1 MTDQPD
7 ASCLTLGFVPLAD
20 CAPLIVAERKGFFRE
35 ESLSVRLSRERSW
48 ASLRDKLAYGLL
60 DGAHMLAPLP
70 LAMTLGLSGPKAA
83 MLVGLSLN
91 LNGNAVTVSRALA
104 AEMAAA
110 DPEATAAGS
119 AAPIAAVAAARR
131 RAGAPP
137 PVFAIVFPVSS
148 HHDQLRYWLAAGGVD
163 PQRDVR
169 IVVVP
174 PPQMVA
180 HLSAGRVDGFCVGA
194 PWGDVA
200 VDQGVGV
207 IATTGWQIW
216 NNAPEKV
223 FAVTQAWAA
232 TRPEAYRAVLRALIR
247 AAAWLDRPQHR
258 AEAVAMLA
266 APEVL
271 NAPAASIAASL
282 VGRPGDAL
290 IDGLPAHGPVYHR
303 RAAGLPWRSHAAW
316 FLAQLRRWGELP
328 EGVDIAAAAAAV
340 YRPDIYRAAAWDLGY
355 PAPAADDKREGDHD
369 AAWALADP
377 AGDVVLGADR
387 FCDGRIFDP
396 AAIDLYLAGLGTVA
410 GPDATAA
417 AQRG

>member
-1 MTDQPD
+1 MTDLPD
-7 ASCLTLGFVPLAD
+7 RTDLTLGFVPLAD
-20 CAPLIVAERKGFFRE
+20 CAPLVVAERKGFFRE
-35 ESLSVRLSRERSW
+35 EGLSVRLSRQSSW
-48 ASLRDKLAYGLL
+48 ASLRDKLVCGLL

-70 LAMTLGLSGPKAA
+70 LAITLGLSGPKTP

-110 DPEATAAGS
+110 DPEGSAAGS
-119 AAPIAAVAAARR
+119 ATAIAAVVAARR
-131 RAGAPP
+131 KAGVPA

-207 IATTGWQIW
+207 MATTGWQIW

-223 FAVTQAWAA
+223 FAVTHAWAEA
-232 TRPEAYRAVLRALIR
+232 RPDAHRALLRALIR

-258 AEAVAMLA
+258 PEAVAMLA

-282 VGRPGDAL
+282 VGRPGEL
-290 IDGLPAHGPVYHR
+290 MVDGLPARGPVYHH

-328 EGVDIAAAAAAV
+328 DAIDIAATAAAV
-340 YRPDIYRAAAWDLGY
+340 YQPDLYREIAWDLGY
-355 PAPAADDKREGDHD
+355 PAPAADSKTEGHHD
-369 AAWALADP
+369 TLWVLADKTGGV
-377 AGDVVLGADR
+377 ALGADR
-387 FCDGRIFDP
+387 FCDGRVFDP
-396 AAIDLYLAGLGTVA
+396 AAIDADLAGLAAGGTTTV
-410 GPDATAA
+410 A

>member
-1 MTDQPD
+1 MTDRPD
-7 ASCLTLGFVPLAD
+7 CDRLTLGFVPLAD

-35 ESLSVRLSRERSW
+35 EGLAVRLSRESSW
-48 ASLRDKLAYGLL
+48 ASLRDKLVCGIL

-70 LAMTLGLSGPKAA
+70 LAITLGLSGPKTP
-83 MLVGLSLN
+83 MVVGLSLN

-110 DPEATAAGS
+110 DPDGAAAGS
-119 AAPIAAVAAARR
+119 ATAVAAVVAARR

-207 IATTGWQIW
+207 TATTGWQIW

-223 FAVTQAWAA
+223 FAVTRTWAEA
-232 TRPEAYRAVLRALIR
+232 RPETHHAVLRALIR
-247 AAAWLDRPQHR
+247 AAAWLDRPKHR

-282 VGRPGDAL
+282 VGRPGDTL
-290 IDGLPAHGPVYHR
+290 IDGLPAQGPVYHR

-328 EGVDIAAAAAAV
+328 DGVDIAAAAAAV
-340 YRPDIYRAAAWDLGY
+340 YRPDLYRAAAWDLGY
-355 PAPAADDKREGDHD
+355 PAPTTDAKQEGDHD
-369 AAWALADP
+369 TAWVLADP
-377 AGDVVLGADR
+377 AGDIALGADR
-387 FCDGRIFDP
+387 FCDGRAFDP
-396 AAIDLYLAGLGTVA
+396 ADIDTYLAGLGVTA

-417 AQRG
+417 TQRG

>member
-1 MTDQPD
+1 
-7 ASCLTLGFVPLAD
+7 
-20 CAPLIVAERKGFFRE
+20 
-35 ESLSVRLSRERSW
+35 
-48 ASLRDKLAYGLL
+48 
-60 DGAHMLAPLP
+60 MLAPLP
-70 LAMTLGLSGPKAA
+70 LAITLGLSGPKTP

-91 LNGNAVTVSRALA
+91 LNGNAVTVSNALA

-110 DPEATAAGS
+110 DPEGAAAGS
-119 AAPIAAVAAARR
+119 ATAIAAVVAARR

-137 PVFAIVFPVSS
+137 LVFAIVFPVSS

-163 PQRDVR
+163 PQRDIR

-207 IATTGWQIW
+207 MATTGWQIW

-223 FAVTQAWAA
+223 FAVTRAWAEA
-232 TRPEAYRAVLRALIR
+232 RPDAHRALLRALIR

-258 AEAVAMLA
+258 PEAVAMLA

-282 VGRPGDAL
+282 VGRPGDLL
-290 IDGLPAHGPVYHR
+290 IDGLPAQRPGLSPPRRRPALAVPR
-303 RAAGLPWRSHAAW
+303 RLVPGAAAALGRAAGHRRHRRHRCRRLPAGSLPRDR
-316 FLAQLRRWGELP
+316 LGPRLPGPRGGQQDRRRCTTTLW
-328 EGVDIAAAAAAV
+328 V
-340 YRPDIYRAAAWDLGY
+340 
-355 PAPAADDKREGDHD
+355 
-369 AAWALADP
+369 LADKVGGV
-377 AGDVVLGADR
+377 ALGADR
-387 FCDGRIFDP
+387 FCDGRVFDP
-396 AAIDLYLAGLGTVA
+396 AASTPISPASPPAAPHPSRRNAADRTEGGFHDRTR
-410 GPDATAA
+410 PHHHTSIAA
-417 AQRG
+417 ACCRAPPG

>member
-1 MTDQPD
+1 MTDHRTD
-7 ASCLTLGFVPLAD
+7 LTLGFVPLAD

-35 ESLSVRLSRERSW
+35 EGLSVRLSRESSW
-48 ASLRDKLAYGLL
+48 ASLRDKLVCGLL

-70 LAMTLGLSGPKAA
+70 LAITLGLSGAKTP

-91 LNGNAVTVSRALA
+91 LNGNAVTVSNALA

-110 DPEATAAGS
+110 DPEGAAAGS
-119 AAPIAAVAAARR
+119 ATAVAAVVAARR
-131 RAGAPP
+131 KAGAPP

-174 PPQMVA
+174 PPQMVS

-207 IATTGWQIW
+207 MATTGWRIW

-223 FAVTQAWAA
+223 FAVTRAWAEP
-232 TRPEAYRAVLRALIR
+232 RPDVHRALLRALIR

-258 AEAVAMLA
+258 TQAVAMLA

-271 NAPAASIAASL
+271 NAPAASIAAGL
-282 VGRPGDAL
+282 VGRPGEL
-290 IDGLPAHGPVYHR
+290 MVDGLPARGPVYHR

-328 EGVDIAAAAAAV
+328 DGVDIAAAAAAV
-340 YRPDIYRAAAWDLGY
+340 YRPDLYREAVWDLGY
-355 PAPAADDKREGDHD
+355 PAPAADSKAEGLH
-369 AAWALADP
+369 AAPWVLADP
-377 AGDVVLGADR
+377 AGEVALGAAR
-387 FCDGRIFDP
+387 FCDGRVFDP
-396 AAIDLYLAGLGTVA
+396 AAIDSYLAGLGYAA
-410 GPDATAA
+410 GGNATAA